1 MTTKTPIRVA
11 VTGAAGNI
19 GYALLFR
26 IASGEMFGKDQPV
39 ILQLLE
45 IPVEGPQ
52 KALKGVA
59 MELEDCAFPLL
70 QDMVLTGEAEVAFK
84 DVNWALLVGSK
95 PRGPGMERADLLKD
109 NGKIFIAQGKAI
121 DAVAADNARVAVVGN
136 PCNTNVMIA
145 ANQAKRLPKDR
156 FTAMVRLD
164 ENRGRAQL
172 AKKAGVSI
180 NDVSDLFIYGNH
192 SPTMFADFTHA
203 KIGGK
208 DAASVIGD
216 EAWLKNEYLPTVGKR
231 GAAIIEARGLSS
243 AASAAN
249 ALIDHVRDLNTVGA
263 IHSVAVD
270 SEGRYGFAEGV
281 WAGMPVKTTA
291 PGAYEVITSYEMDD
305 FAKSKIALTND
316 ELVGERE
323 TIKDL
328 LV

>member
-1 MTTKTPIRVA
+1 MAKKPIRVA

-26 IASGEMFGKDQPV
+26 IASGEMLGKDQPV

-70 QDMVLTGEAEVAFK
+70 QDMILTGDAEVAFK

-109 NGKIFIAQGKAI
+109 NGKIFIAQGQAI
-121 DAVAADNARVAVVGN
+121 DKVAADDARIAVVGN
-136 PCNTNVMIA
+136 PCNTNTMIA
-145 ANQAKRLPKDR
+145 ASQAKRLTPDR

-216 EAWLKNEYLPTVGKR
+216 QAWLENEYLPTVGKR
-231 GAAIIEARGLSS
+231 GAAIIDARGQSS

-249 ALIDHVRDLNTVGA
+249 ALIDHVRDLSTVGA
-263 IHSVAVD
+263 IHSVAVN

-305 FAKSKIALTND
+305 FAKSKIKITND
-316 ELVGERE
+316 ELVGERD
-323 TIKDL
+323 TVKDML
-328 LV
+328 G